1 MTTLLD
7 LACRELAD
15 AVERVAAAH
24 KDYDLECIANDI
36 RRPQY
41 RMEGIEEA
49 SRYCGWYRK
58 MGQVLWAARDI
69 LLAIDPGR
77 VEKTD
82 DSADTILCHA
92 LRLTVE
98 PAYRADVAA
107 EMWRALGGEG

>member
-7 LACRELAD
+7 LACRGLAD
-15 AVERVAAAH
+15 AVERVSVAH
-24 KDYDLECIANDI
+24 GDYDLEMIAHDI

-41 RMEGIEEA
+41 RMEGLEEA
-49 SRYCGWYRK
+49 SRYCGWYRE

-69 LLAIDPGR
+69 LMAIDPDLAS
-77 VEKTD
+77 KSD